1 MGNHE
6 AERDALAARIADLAS
21 SGSHRIAVAES
32 LTGGLLS
39 NDLARAEGS
48 SEWFVGGVVA
58 YATQF
63 KHDVLNVRPGPVV
76 SEEAARDMA
85 SGAALLSRVSTAVAV
100 TGQPDAVFDPGDA
113 DLAKKVKEVA
123 GKERVQLAVDNIGG
137 DLLPEWRVLHP
148 GSVGEPQRSV
158 LFAYRRHKSSPEL
171 RVDSRLKATLMPDGK
186 VASLIHRRSRA
197 ASRCASKGACT
208 LASLSKNTN
217 TWRWILRGGVIVS
230 RRASSG

>member
-100 TGQPDAVFDPGDA
+100 TGVGGPNEQDGQPPGT
-113 DLAKKVKEVA
+113 VW
-123 GKERVQLAVDNIGG
+123 IG
-137 DLLPEWRVLHP
+137 VLHA
-148 GSVGEPQRSV
+148 GQLEAHLHHFSG
-158 LFAYRRHKSSPEL
+158 SPEEICAATCL
-171 RVDSRLKATLMPDGK
+171 AALERLEGVLT
-186 VASLIHRRSRA
+186 
-197 ASRCASKGACT
+197 GAP
-208 LASLSKNTN
+208 A
-217 TWRWILRGGVIVS
+217 
-230 RRASSG
+230 